1 MLSFMLKHLSLLA
14 VLSCFTMAQADDQPH
29 KLVVGL
35 LPGES
40 APTVM
45 RLNEPLRAYL
55 QKQLEMPVELVVGAN
70 YAATSEALRFGR
82 IDVAYLGPVTYILQA
97 RHAQLEPFA
106 KPQHDTVGATF
117 QAVVIVP
124 SDSAANSLVDLKDKE
139 IALGDPASTS
149 GTWVPRYMFAAAGL
163 VSGRDYVLRVLG
175 AHDAVAF
182 AVAHHKVAAGGLS
195 MPIFKRLID
204 DGKIE
209 AASVRVLAESP
220 AIPEYMW
227 TFRQGLT
234 PALKEKIRHAFI
246 NIDDPEAL
254 KVFRANAFVAAAD
267 TDVDLVRHWIDV
279 IGGERPDALAIVP

>member
-1 MLSFMLKHLSLLA
+1 MNSSILKLFCILVILSSLP
-14 VLSCFTMAQADDQPH
+14 FAQADDRPD

-55 QKQLEMPVELVVGAN
+55 EKQLDMPVELVVGAN

-82 IDVAYLGPVTYILQA
+82 LDIAYLGPVTYILQA
-97 RHAQLEPFA
+97 KHAKLEPFA
-106 KPQHDTVGATF
+106 RPSHDLVGPTF

-124 SDSAANSLVDLKDKE
+124 ADSPAHSLADLKGKE
-139 IALGDPASTS
+139 IAFGDPASTS
-149 GTWVPRYMFAAAGL
+149 GTWAPRYMFAEAGL
-163 VSGRDYVLRVLG
+163 VSGRDYELRVLG

-195 MPIFKRLID
+195 MPIFQRLLNE
-204 DGKIE
+204 GKIDGN
-209 AASVRVLAESP
+209 SVRVLAESP

-227 TFRQGLT
+227 TFRQGLE
-234 PALKEKIRHAFI
+234 PAIKEKIRKAFVD
-246 NIDDPEAL
+246 IDDPETL
-254 KVFRANAFVAAAD
+254 KVFRAHSFIAAGD
-267 TDVDLVRHWIDV
+267 SDVDLVRHWIEV
-279 IGGERPDALAIVP
+279 ISSERPDAVAILP